1 MAFSGGS
8 TVDDLEELGYWV
20 CRIGEPLSKGIWAN
34 SAAMSVASTEGS
46 MVFCTAG
53 QIFFL

>member
-8 TVDDLEELGYWV
+8 TVDDLEGLGYWV
-20 CRIGEPLSKGIWAN
+20 CRIGEPLSEGIWAN
-34 SAAMSVASTEGS
+34 SAARSAASTEGS

-53 QIFFL
+53 LIEF